1 MSNDLKQN
9 MKNQNTWIR
18 GLYMLLFYFLA
29 GVAVLVL
36 LAVVIFQ
43 FVHKLITGK
52 TNERLLKLGRE
63 LGSYVHQIIQFMTFN
78 SDYHPYP
85 LGAWPKTSSRAAG
98 ELEEKL

>member
-1 MSNDLKQN
+1 MSNDLKHN

-36 LAVVIFQ
+36 LAVIIFQ
-43 FVHKLITGK
+43 FMHKLITAK
-52 TNERLLKLGRE
+52 TNQRLLKLGRE

-78 SDYHPYP
+78 SEYHPYP
-85 LGAWPKTSSRAAG
+85 LGAWPKTSSKAAID
-98 ELEEKL
+98 LEEKP